1 MMAARR
7 IGFTMLKT
15 PASETSPVA
24 ICRCRC
30 HCRSWYGCPSP
41 WSDIDPTF
49 LPFKVLFIGVNLVK
63 QALQVPPGLLNC
75 FSFYGQSK
83 YQIKFA
89 LHRLLFEFQG
99 SFLLPSHFHPSLIFD
114 APLHG

>member
-1 MMAARR
+1 
-7 IGFTMLKT
+7 L
-15 PASETSPVA
+15 
-24 ICRCRC
+24 
-30 HCRSWYGCPSP
+30 
-41 WSDIDPTF
+41 DIDPTF

-63 QALQVPPGLLNC
+63 QALQVPGLLNC

-89 LHRLLFEFQG
+89 LHQLLFEFQG
-99 SFLLPSHFHPSLIFD
+99 SFLLSTHLSFVFD